1 MARVVQISECFP
13 TNYKPL
19 TGEFILRHAESLS
32 DKCDV
37 KVIVPLRFV
46 PPREAISSGVNG
58 LFNWFK
64 QNKNTAGYKS
74 GRLSV
79 EYMNYISLPRPRFEL
94 IDESIITT
102 LFRQKLKDKI
112 ISFSPDIIY
121 CHWLRPWAAVA
132 AGISEELGL
141 PFIIDH
147 HEDLPTLKKLFPKD
161 YEKFLKP
168 ILNANRVIVH
178 STANL
183 TELINEIPLLS
194 NIELV
199 YLGQSFDI
207 AVEDKTFSNDFVRF
221 VCVSHLHEERKNID
235 ILIKALSLINSKLNF
250 NLNILGDGPLK
261 DRYISLVNE
270 LGLADKIIFEGS
282 KTQEEIR
289 ASLDEADIFI
299 LPSFPEAFGIVFIE
313 ALARGLPVITCKGN
327 GGGEE
332 LKNLSYPSVLAEPL
346 SAEDLS
352 DKILNLAGDVE
363 QMKLMSAKG
372 KELVKANFTHESN
385 ACRTIEVI
393 AETKSQF
400 QREKIVRD

>member
-1 MARVVQISECFP
+1 
-13 TNYKPL
+13 
-19 TGEFILRHAESLS
+19 
-32 DKCDV
+32 V